1 MARRRIAVT
10 GTAEGRIRVFYLGD
24 DRCTC
29 HASQMRRF
37 VIACAIVLGL
47 AYVIGIPLFLRNGDD
62 GSLPKGADAIVAL
75 AGSDNALPAAQT
87 LVGGGIAPIL
97 VVSAERN
104 GGDKARARACRAKAS
119 DVVCIYAGPFS
130 SVGEAQ
136 AISQLAKRRNWD
148 TVVLVTSDYETFRA
162 GRSFRRCGNYRVATY
177 GVDEPWW
184 RTAIGIPLEWVKLAV
199 TETVRRNC

>member
-1 MARRRIAVT
+1 
-10 GTAEGRIRVFYLGD
+10 
-24 DRCTC
+24 
-29 HASQMRRF
+29 MRRF
-37 VIACAIVLGL
+37 LIACAIVLGL
-47 AYVIGIPLFLRNGDD
+47 GYVIGIPLFLRHSDD
-62 GSLPKGADAIVAL
+62 DSLPKGADAVVAL
-75 AGSDNALPAAQT
+75 AGSDITLPAAQT
-87 LVGGGIAPIL
+87 LVGGGIAPTL

-104 GGDKARARACRAKAS
+104 GNDKARARACRAKS
-119 DVVCIYAGPFS
+119 DDVVCIYAGPYS

-162 GRSFRRCGNYRVATY
+162 ERSFQRCGDFRVATY

-184 RTAIGIPLEWVKLAV
+184 RTVIGIPLEWVKLAV

>member
-1 MARRRIAVT
+1 
-10 GTAEGRIRVFYLGD
+10 
-24 DRCTC
+24 
-29 HASQMRRF
+29 MRRF
-37 VIACAIVLGL
+37 VIGCAIVLGL

-87 LVGGGIAPIL
+87 LVGGGIAPTL

-104 GGDKARARACRAKAS
+104 GGDKARSRACRAKAS

>member
-1 MARRRIAVT
+1 M
-10 GTAEGRIRVFYLGD
+10 
-24 DRCTC
+24 
-29 HASQMRRF
+29 
-37 VIACAIVLGL
+37 
-47 AYVIGIPLFLRNGDD
+47 
-62 GSLPKGADAIVAL
+62 
-75 AGSDNALPAAQT
+75 
-87 LVGGGIAPIL
+87 
-97 VVSAERN
+97 SAERN
-104 GGDKARARACRAKAS
+104 SRDKARARACRKKAS

-162 GRSFRRCGNYRVATY
+162 ERSFRRCGDFRIAAY

>member
-1 MARRRIAVT
+1 
-10 GTAEGRIRVFYLGD
+10 
-24 DRCTC
+24 
-29 HASQMRRF
+29 MRRF
-37 VIACAIVLGL
+37 LIACAIVLGL
-47 AYVIGIPLFLRNGDD
+47 GYVIGIPLFLRHSDD
-62 GSLPKGADAIVAL
+62 DSLPKGADAVVAL
-75 AGSDNALPAAQT
+75 AGSDNTLPAAQT
-87 LVGGGIAPIL
+87 LVGGGSAPPL

-104 GGDKARARACRAKAS
+104 GNDKARARACRAKS
-119 DVVCIYAGPFS
+119 DDVVCIYAGPYS

-162 GRSFRRCGNYRVATY
+162 ERSFRRCGDFRVATY

-184 RTAIGIPLEWVKLAV
+184 RTVIGIPLEWVKLAV

>member
-10 GTAEGRIRVFYLGD
+10 GTADGRIRVFYLGD

-29 HASQMRRF
+29 HASPMRRF

-62 GSLPKGADAIVAL
+62 GSLPKGADAVVAL

-87 LVGGGIAPIL
+87 LVGGGIAPTL

-104 GGDKARARACRAKAS
+104 SRDKARAHACRAKAN

-162 GRSFRRCGNYRVATY
+162 ERSFRRCGDFRVATY